1 MTDIAERRPFT
12 RAQILAQLHEQLK
25 KGSPIIGAGSSSGL
39 IAKSAAAGG
48 ADIIIVYN
56 TGRSRLMGLATT
68 HLLNHAVPTTLG
80 MYQEIANVVLD
91 RPIVGGA
98 ESPDPTY
105 LNDIGRLVDDYRRTG
120 FDGLINFPTD
130 SKNQLWRSSIGLSY
144 RRDFEMV
151 AAARERD
158 FFTCCYGY
166 TPAMAQGLAAAG
178 ADVIVAHAGWS
189 VGGLEGSKDSAMSLD
204 AGVEHVNK
212 LIDIARKENPD
223 VIMLAHGGP
232 LASPED
238 LQYLYKH
245 SDAQGFLGASSAERI
260 PVERAVIETVKAFKS
275 HKPRVVA

>member
-1 MTDIAERRPFT
+1 MPDTVERRPFT
-12 RAQILAQLHEQLK
+12 RAQILKQLHGQLE

-68 HLLNHAVPTTLG
+68 HLLNHAVPTTLA
-80 MYQEIANVVLD
+80 MYKEIANVVLD

-105 LNDIGRLVDDYRRTG
+105 LNDLGRLVDDYRSTG

-130 SKNQLWRSSIGLSY
+130 SKNQMWRASIGLDF

-151 AAARERD
+151 RIARERE

-166 TPAMAQGLAAAG
+166 TPAMAKGLAAAG

-189 VGGLEGSKDSAMSLD
+189 VGGLEGSKESAMSLD
-204 AGVEHVNK
+204 SGVEHVNK
-212 LIDIARKENPD
+212 LIEIARNENPD

-238 LQYLYKH
+238 LQYLYEN